1 MALNTSTSVVDFLKL
16 QNKPSDFNSRLA
28 LYESSGLKDA
38 FGDYRGTAEQNSTLL
53 QKLSATQQQ
62 APAAPLPPLPSGGL
76 TEKDIIDQTGPGTV
90 SNINDLDQPEES
102 VEEKQARIEAEGQ
115 LARGGEGLTR
125 GVAGLQAGAEATI
138 SGLAKKG
145 TQIQEQIGEQA
156 AGFGGAFSGKTKKSQ
171 AEVAQEVAE
180 KQALTRQKLGDDIYN
195 LFSKEEQA
203 LGTEFLS
210 RLSIP
215 EAQEFASKIP
225 APIRGV
231 VMNTYQQAVE
241 KAQEKAQKSAAD
253 TLEKLG
259 YVVVGGKLVSTLA
272 GRTAERADE
281 AAVRAER
288 TAERQDAMLEISER
302 RLQLAER
309 AAQNAL
315 TTNNLTPRQNA
326 TFLRISDNF
335 QKDSVIKS
343 AGAAVNART
352 IADQVIANPGSA
364 GNQLKI
370 LYTLVKSLDPDTA
383 VREGELSLVQSTQSY
398 IGRWETTLEKLSTG
412 KLVDNK
418 TALELAKA
426 TKELADM
433 WDASAKRRTVFYNS
447 QAKTG
452 GIGKAWG
459 EYTGGIEAGMA
470 ELDAGGGG
478 GADGGNNNPLGI

>member
-1 MALNTSTSVVDFLKL
+1 
-16 QNKPSDFNSRLA
+16 
-28 LYESSGLKDA
+28 
-38 FGDYRGTAEQNSTLL
+38 
-53 QKLSATQQQ
+53 
-62 APAAPLPPLPSGGL
+62 
-76 TEKDIIDQTGPGTV
+76 
-90 SNINDLDQPEES
+90 
-102 VEEKQARIEAEGQ
+102 
-115 LARGGEGLTR
+115 
-125 GVAGLQAGAEATI
+125 
-138 SGLAKKG
+138 
-145 TQIQEQIGEQA
+145 
-156 AGFGGAFSGKTKKSQ
+156 
-171 AEVAQEVAE
+171 
-180 KQALTRQKLGDDIYN
+180 
-195 LFSKEEQA
+195 
-203 LGTEFLS
+203 
-210 RLSIP
+210 
-215 EAQEFASKIP
+215 
-225 APIRGV
+225 
-231 VMNTYQQAVE
+231 MNTYQQAVE